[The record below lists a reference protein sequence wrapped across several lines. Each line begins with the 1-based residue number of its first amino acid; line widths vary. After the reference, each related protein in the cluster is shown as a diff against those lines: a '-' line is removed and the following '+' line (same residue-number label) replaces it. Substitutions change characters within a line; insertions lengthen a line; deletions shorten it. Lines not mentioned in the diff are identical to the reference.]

1 MTGLRQRQ
9 SCAEVFL
16 SRSPAPAALKD
27 SAKSPALVWWREDL
41 RLADN
46 PALDAAARSA
56 RPIVSIYVL
65 DRESPGIRPMG
76 EASSW
81 WLHHSL
87 AALSQ
92 SLKAIGGG
100 DVMVLRGPARDV
112 VGKVVSALHIGEVFW
127 NRRYIAAER
136 AVDETVAADLQA
148 AGVAL
153 TTFNGILVHEP
164 DEVLPKAGG
173 FFHVYGPYWKAVDV
187 RGGKTRDVL
196 PAPQR
201 LIGASVDGSAL
212 GAVPLEQVGLLP
224 TIAWADGLEAT
235 WRPGESHGRQ
245 ALERFVEAGLG
256 AYESGRND
264 LAADGSSR
272 LSPYLR
278 HGEISPVEVIRAVN
292 RGAGAKPRRDV
303 VKYLQE
309 VTWRDF
315 TYNLLAHAPE
325 ITTDAYAPRFKDF
338 PWRKLPSSDLKAWQR
353 GRTGYPI
360 VDAGMRQL
368 WNTGWMHNRVR
379 MITASFLVKH
389 LLADWKIGE
398 EWFWDTLCDADPA
411 NNVVNWQWIAGC
423 GPDAA
428 PFFRIFNPVLQGE
441 KFDPDGIYVKRF
453 VPELAGVDKAWVHKP
468 WEAPEAV
475 LSRAGVALG
484 RTYPR
489 PIVDHAAAR
498 NRALDLFRST
508 RPMRTADP
516 VD

>member
-1 MTGLRQRQ
+1 
-9 SCAEVFL
+9 
-16 SRSPAPAALKD
+16 
-27 SAKSPALVWWREDL
+27 
-41 RLADN
+41 
-46 PALDAAARSA
+46 
-56 RPIVSIYVL
+56 
-65 DRESPGIRPMG
+65 MG

-87 AALSQ
+87 AALSK
-92 SLKAIGGG
+92 SLEEVGGSG
-100 DVMVLRGPARDV
+100 VMILRGPARDV
-112 VGKVVSALHIGEVFW
+112 IGKVVSAFEIGEVFW
-127 NRRYIAAER
+127 NRRYAAAEH
-136 AVDETVAADLQA
+136 VLDETVAADLSA
-148 AGVAL
+148 AGIPVR
-153 TTFNGILVHEP
+153 TFNGILVNEP

-173 FFHVYGPYWKAVDV
+173 FFHVYGPYWKAVEA
-187 RGGKTRDVL
+187 RHQKTRAVL
-196 PAPQR
+196 PAPKR
-201 LIGASVDGSAL
+201 LQEAAVDASIVEAI
-212 GAVPLEQVGLLP
+212 PLEQVGLLP
-224 TIAWADGLEAT
+224 TIAWAKGLEAT
-235 WRPGESHGRQ
+235 WRPGEANGRQ
-245 ALERFVEAGLG
+245 ALDHFVEAGLG

-278 HGEISPVEVIRAVN
+278 HGEISPVAVIRAVE
-292 RGAGAKPRRDV
+292 RASGAKSRRDV
-303 VKYLQE
+303 VKFLQE

-325 ITTDAYAPRFKDF
+325 ITTEAYAPRFKDF
-338 PWRKLPSSDLKAWQR
+338 PWRKLASSELKAWQR

-368 WNTGWMHNRVR
+368 WTTGWMHNRVR
-379 MITASFLVKH
+379 MITASFFVKH

-441 KFDPDGIYVKRF
+441 KFDPAGSYVKRF
-453 VPELAGVDKAWVHKP
+453 VPELGRLDDAWIHKP
-468 WEAPEAV
+468 WDAPDAV
-475 LSRAGVALG
+475 LSRAGVELG

-489 PIVDHAAAR
+489 PIVDHTAAR

-508 RPMRTADP
+508 RPVRTADP

>member
-1 MTGLRQRQ
+1 M
-9 SCAEVFL
+9 
-16 SRSPAPAALKD
+16 SRSHASVAFED
-27 SAKSPALVWWREDL
+27 SAARPALVWWREDL
-41 RLADN
+41 RLTDN
-46 PALDAAARSA
+46 PALDAAAKSG
-56 RPIVSIYVL
+56 RPIVSVYVL
-65 DRESPGIRPMG
+65 DRESPGVRPMG

-87 AALSQ
+87 VSLSQ
-92 SLKAIGGG
+92 DLQQIGGG
-100 DVMVLRGPARDV
+100 GVLVLRGRAREV
-112 VGKVVSALHIGEVFW
+112 IGEIVSALQVGEVFW
-127 NRRYIAAER
+127 NRRYAAAEH
-136 AVDETVAADLQA
+136 AVDEAIAMDLQA
-148 AGVAL
+148 ADVAVR
-153 TTFNGILVHEP
+153 TFNGILVHEP
-164 DEVLPKAGG
+164 DEVLPKSGG
-173 FFHVYGPYWKAVDV
+173 YFHIYGPYWKAVAARPDAT
-187 RGGKTRDVL
+187 RGLL
-196 PAPQR
+196 PAPKQ
-201 LIGASVDGSAL
+201 LSAATVDALAL

-224 TIAWADGLEAT
+224 TIGWAEGLAAT
-235 WRPGESHGRQ
+235 WRPGESNGHE
-245 ALERFVEAGLG
+245 ALNRFVDAGLK
-256 AYESGRND
+256 AYETGRND

-278 HGEISPVEVIRAVN
+278 HGEISPVQVVQAVRRA
-292 RGAGAKPRRDV
+292 AGAKPHRDV
-303 VKYLQE
+303 VKFLQE

-325 ITTDAYAPRFKDF
+325 ITTDAYSARFKDF
-338 PWRKLPSSDLKAWQR
+338 PWRELPAAELKAWQR

-398 EWFWDTLCDADPA
+398 DWFWDTLCDADPA
-411 NNVVNWQWIAGC
+411 NNVVNWQWVAGC

-441 KFDPDGIYVKRF
+441 KFDPAGVYVKRF
-453 VPELAGVDKAWVHKP
+453 VPELGQLDKAWVHKP
-468 WEAPEAV
+468 WEACDAV
-475 LSRAGVALG
+475 LSRAGVQLG
-484 RTYPR
+484 TTYPR

-508 RPMRTADP
+508 RPARTADP